1 MSDLNRLSL
10 DNIRH
15 TTYTL
20 NMIRTQVYIPD
31 DKYNELQL
39 MTAMGHGTFS
49 ELFREGIDEVIKK
62 KRSKQPKAFDPLKDF
77 AGILKGGPKDLSK
90 NMDYY
95 LYDEPYQ
102 K

>member
-1 MSDLNRLSL
+1 
-10 DNIRH
+10 
-15 TTYTL
+15 
-20 NMIRTQVYIPD
+20 MIRTQVYIPD

-39 MTAMGHGTFS
+39 MVAMGYGTFS

-62 KRSKQPKAFDPLKDF
+62 KKVKKVKKFDALKDF
-77 AGILKGGPKDLSK
+77 AGLLKGGPKDLSR

-102 K
+102 NK